1 MKNSLLIL
9 GNGFD
14 LDLGLHTRFSEFWES
29 DRWSQAKLSC
39 PEKYLVKSLEQYRA
53 SHHWFDLESGL
64 REGAERLIENLSKN
78 YVADEYY
85 NSFQLLK
92 DELKEYVKEQQKS
105 FVPATNSVA
114 ELILHAVDS
123 SQSLQCIYTF
133 NYTDIWEINERFH
146 ISSFPSVYHVHGSL
160 SPEDDIILGIEVE
173 DFTRIPPPLTFLI
186 KSNSPYYHYT
196 NLLTDLEMA
205 NHVIFFGHSING
217 MDFPYFKEYFQN
229 LIHSHVALKDKK
241 RITIITYDEHSAM
254 VIKDNFRKNGIDVR
268 SLFNKVYLEF
278 IHTKS
283 IYDGNEVE
291 KGKLK
296 NLERLLTMVG

>member
-29 DRWSQAKLSC
+29 DRWRQVKLSC
-39 PEKYLVKSLEQYRA
+39 PEAYLVKSLEQYRA

-64 REGAERLIENLSKN
+64 QEGAERLIRSLNKN
-78 YVADEYY
+78 YPSDNYY
-85 NSFQLLK
+85 KSFQMLK
-92 DELKEYVKEQQKS
+92 NELKEYVKEQQKS

-123 SQSLQCIYTF
+123 SQSLRCIYTF
-133 NYTDIWEINERFH
+133 NYTNLLEISEKFQISDIPPIH
-146 ISSFPSVYHVHGSL
+146 HVHGSL

-173 DFTRIPPPLTFLI
+173 DFSKIPSPLTFLI

-196 NLLTDLEMA
+196 NLLTDLEMS

-229 LIHSHVALKDKK
+229 LVLSHVALKDKK

-254 VIKDNFRKNGIDVR
+254 TIKDNFRRNGIDVR

-278 IHTKS
+278 IHTKI

-296 NLERLLTMVG
+296 NLERLLTMMG